1 MPPVKSFGE
10 RIADALV
17 EDGLLSARQIEELVE
32 QQKQGGTRLLK
43 LILEKAYV
51 SEQDMA
57 VCMGRVL
64 NTPPINLSRVTISLE
79 LAELLPREVAQNHKV
94 VPVSRLDNK
103 LFLAMADPLNV
114 LALDDVKRITRLEV
128 APLIASEK
136 AIIEK
141 LNQIDSAKSGS
152 MEDIIE
158 DAKKK
163 QTAESAQDGD
173 DNVEISKESLEEVN
187 LDQLAASSEEAP
199 VIKLANLILVQAI
212 KDRASDIHIE
222 PFDKGMKLRYRVD
235 GVLAEATPPPKQMQL
250 ALASRLKIMSSLD
263 IAERRLPQDGRMR
276 LRVGGKDYDLRVS
289 ILPTVHGEK
298 IVLRVLDKGNL
309 SASLDK
315 LGLDPD
321 TFHQVKSA
329 VDAPHGL
336 ILVTGPTGSGKTT
349 TLYSALNELN
359 SPVFNIVT
367 VEDPV
372 EFQIPGINQVP
383 VKKEIGLTFASALRS
398 ILRQDPD
405 IVMIGEIR
413 DTETAEIAVEAA
425 LTGHQVLSTMHCND
439 APGAVARMDDMGIA
453 PFLISSSVIL
463 ACAQR
468 LMRKICSHC
477 KEPVN
482 YPEKMYRD
490 LNIDPAVFEGVTFYR
505 GRGCERCK
513 NSGFAGRLAIIEA
526 MTVTDEIR
534 KLIISRGNT
543 RELSKVAIG
552 QGMKTLR
559 MVALDRV
566 RDGVSTLEQ
575 VLMLTA
581 AH

>member
-1 MPPVKSFGE
+1 MPPVAKSFGE
-10 RIADALV
+10 RIVDALV
-17 EDGLLSARQIEELVE
+17 EDGLLNTKQVDELLE
-32 QQKQGGTRLLK
+32 QQKKEGTRLLK
-43 LILEKAYV
+43 LVIEKAYV
-51 SEQDMA
+51 TEQDMT
-57 VCMGRVL
+57 VCMGRIL
-64 NTPPINLSRVTISLE
+64 NTPPVNLARLGVNPD
-79 LAELLPREVAQNHKV
+79 LAELLPRDVAHNYKV
-94 VPVSRLDNK
+94 VIVSRLENK

-114 LALDDVKRITRLEV
+114 LAIDDVKRITKLDV
-128 APLIASEK
+128 MPMIASER
-136 AIIEK
+136 AIIDK
-141 LNQIDSAKSGS
+141 LNNIDAAKSGS
-152 MEDIIE
+152 MEDIIL
-158 DAKKK
+158 DAQKK
-163 QTAESAQDGD
+163 AD
-173 DNVEISKESLEEVN
+173 DDTDADNLEVARDPTEEVN

-222 PFDKGMKLRYRVD
+222 PFEKMVRLRYRVD
-235 GVLAEATPPPKQMQL
+235 GSLLDVTPPPKQMQF
-250 ALASRLKIMSSLD
+250 ALTSRLKIMSNLD

-276 LRVGGKDYDLRVS
+276 VKVGGKDFDLRVS
-289 ILPTVHGEK
+289 FLPTVHGEK
-298 IVLRVLDKGNL
+298 CVLRVLDKSNL

-315 LGLDPD
+315 LGLDAD
-321 TFHQVKSA
+321 TFLQVKSA

-372 EFQIPGINQVP
+372 EFQVPGINQVP
-383 VKKEIGLTFASALRS
+383 VKKEIGLTFANSLRS

-405 IVMIGEIR
+405 IIMIGEIR
-413 DTETAEIAVEAA
+413 DTETAEIAVESA

-439 APGAVARMDDMGIA
+439 APGAIARLDDMGIA

-468 LMRKICSHC
+468 LMRRICSHC
-477 KEPVN
+477 KEPVT
-482 YPEKMYRD
+482 YTQKMYQD
-490 LNIDPAVFEGVTFYR
+490 LNIDPGFFDGVTLYR

-513 NSGFAGRLAIIEA
+513 NSGYAGRLAIIEA
-526 MTVTDEIR
+526 MTISDEIR
-534 KLIISRGNT
+534 KLIIARANT
-543 RELSKVAIG
+543 REMGKVAIG
-552 QGMKTLR
+552 QGMRTLR

-575 VLMLTA
+575 VLVLTSS
-581 AH
+581 H

>member
-17 EDGLLSARQIEELVE
+17 EDGLLTVKQVDELLGRQKKE
-32 QQKQGGTRLLK
+32 GTRLQK
-43 LILEKAYV
+43 LLLEKAYV
-51 SEQDMA
+51 TDQDLT

-64 NTPPINLSRVTISLE
+64 NTPPVNISRTPIAGDI
-79 LAELLPREVAQNHKV
+79 AELIPKDIALNHKV
-94 VPVSRLDNK
+94 IPVSRLENK
-103 LFLAMADPLNV
+103 LFVAMADPLNV
-114 LALDDVKRITRLEV
+114 LAIDDIKRITKLEV
-128 APLIASEK
+128 SPMIASEK
-136 AIIEK
+136 AIIDKINNLESK
-141 LNQIDSAKSGS
+141 GAR
-152 MEDIIE
+152 MEDIIK
-158 DAKKK
+158 DAEK
-163 QTAESAQDGD
+163 QAEAEADADNLEVAQEGFMSQDSVDIG
-173 DNVEISKESLEEVN
+173 S
-187 LDQLAASSEEAP
+187 LAASSEEAP

-222 PFDKGMKLRYRVD
+222 PFEKMVRLRYRIDGALVD
-235 GVLAEATPPPKQMQL
+235 MPPPPKNLQV

-276 LRVGGKDYDLRVS
+276 VKVTGKDIDLRVS
-289 ILPTVHGEK
+289 FLPTVHGEK
-298 IVLRVLDKGNL
+298 CVLRILDKGNL
-309 SASLDK
+309 SASIEK
-315 LGLDPD
+315 LGMDAD
-321 TFHQVKSA
+321 TFRRFRAA
-329 VDAPHGL
+329 VDSPHGL
-336 ILVTGPTGSGKTT
+336 MLVTGPTGSGKTT

-359 SPVFNIVT
+359 NPEFNIVT

-383 VKKEIGLTFASALRS
+383 VKKEIGLTFAGALRS

-439 APGAVARMDDMGIA
+439 APGAIARLDDMGIQ

-463 ACAQR
+463 SCAQR
-468 LMRKICSHC
+468 LMRRICSAC
-477 KEPVN
+477 KEPVT
-482 YPEKMYRD
+482 YPAKMYND
-490 LNIDPAVFEGVTFYR
+490 LGIDPKTLDGVTLYR
-505 GRGCERCK
+505 GRGCDRCK
-513 NSGFAGRLAIIEA
+513 NTGYAGRAAIIEV

-534 KLIISRGNT
+534 KLVIKRASASEI
-543 RELSKVAIG
+543 SKVAIE

-559 MVALDRV
+559 MVALDKV
-566 RDGVSTLEQ
+566 REGISTLEQ
-575 VLMLTA
+575 TLVVTA

>member
-17 EDGLLSARQIEELVE
+17 EDGLLTTKQVEELLE
-32 QQKQGGTRLLK
+32 QQKREGTRFIK
-43 LILEKAYV
+43 LVTEKAFV
-51 SEQDMA
+51 SEQDLT
-57 VCMGRVL
+57 VSMGRVL
-64 NTPPINLSRVTISLE
+64 NVPPINLARLSIP
-79 LAELLPREVAQNHKV
+79 AEIADLLPREIAQNHRI
-94 VPVSRLDNK
+94 VPVSRLENR
-103 LFLAMADPLNV
+103 LFIAMSDPLNV
-114 LALDDVKRITRLEV
+114 LAVDDVKRITKLEV
-128 APLIASEK
+128 STMIASEK
-136 AIIEK
+136 AITDK
-141 LNQIDSAKSGS
+141 LNSLDAAKGGS
-152 MEDIIE
+152 MEDIIQ
-158 DAKKK
+158 DAAKKGLDD
-163 QTAESAQDGD
+163 DGSGIET
-173 DNVEISKESLEEVN
+173 VKEAVEEVN

-199 VIKLANLILVQAI
+199 VIKLANIIVMQAI

-222 PFDKGMKLRYRVD
+222 PFEKGLRLRYRVD
-235 GVLAEATPPPKQMQL
+235 GALMDATPPPKNMQL
-250 ALASRLKIMSSLD
+250 ALASRFKIMSSLD

-276 LRVGGKDYDLRVS
+276 VRVGGKDYDLRVS
-289 ILPTVHGEK
+289 IMPTVHGEK

-321 TFHQVKSA
+321 TFTQFKHA

-413 DTETAEIAVEAA
+413 DTETAEIAIEAS

-439 APGAVARMDDMGIA
+439 APGAIARLDDMGIA

-463 ACAQR
+463 SCAQR
-468 LMRKICSHC
+468 LMRRICSHC
-477 KEPVN
+477 KEPVT
-482 YPEKMYRD
+482 YPAKMFHD
-490 LNIDPAVFEGVTFYR
+490 LMIDPSVFDGVTLYR
-505 GRGCERCK
+505 GRGCDRCK
-513 NSGFAGRLAIIEA
+513 NSGYAGRLAVIEA
-526 MTVTDEIR
+526 MTVSDEIR
-534 KLIISRGNT
+534 KLIISRSNT

-552 QGMKTLR
+552 QGMRTLR
-559 MVALDRV
+559 MVALDRA

-575 VLMLTA
+575 VLVMTA

>member
-10 RIADALV
+10 RIADVLV
-17 EDGLLSARQIEELVE
+17 EDGLLTPKQVDELLD
-32 QQKQGGTRLLK
+32 QQKKGGTRLLK

-57 VCMGRVL
+57 VSMGRVL
-64 NTPPINLSRVTISLE
+64 NTPPINLSRITISSE
-79 LAELLPREVAQNHKV
+79 VAELLPSEVMHNYKV
-94 VPVSRLDNK
+94 VPVSRLENK
-103 LFLAMADPLNV
+103 LFIAMADPLNV
-114 LALDDVKRITRLEV
+114 LAVDDVRRITHLEV
-128 APLIASEK
+128 APLIASER
-136 AIIEK
+136 AITEK
-141 LNQIDSAKSGS
+141 LNQLDAAKGGS
-152 MEDIIE
+152 MEDIIQ
-158 DAKKK
+158 DAKKMADNE
-163 QTAESAQDGD
+163 AEEA
-173 DNVEISKESLEEVN
+173 NVEISRESFEDVN

-222 PFDKGMKLRYRVD
+222 PFEKSVRLRYRVD
-235 GVLAEATPPPKQMQL
+235 GVLMDATPPPKQLQL
-250 ALASRLKIMSSLD
+250 ALASRFKIMSSLD

-276 LRVGGKDYDLRVS
+276 IKVGGKDYDLRVS
-289 ILPTVHGEK
+289 IMPTVHGEK
-298 IVLRVLDKGNL
+298 IVLRVLDKSNL

-321 TFHQVKSA
+321 TFQQVKAA

-359 SPVFNIVT
+359 NPIYNIIT

-383 VKKEIGLTFASALRS
+383 VKKEIGLSFANALRS

-405 IVMIGEIR
+405 IIMIGEIR
-413 DTETAEIAVEAA
+413 DTETAEIAIEAA

-439 APGAVARMDDMGIA
+439 APGAIARLDDMGIA

-463 ACAQR
+463 SCAQR
-468 LMRKICSHC
+468 LMRRICSHC
-477 KEPVN
+477 KEPVT

-490 LNIDPAVFEGVTFYR
+490 LNIDPSLFDGVTLYR
-505 GRGCERCK
+505 GRGCDRCK
-513 NSGFAGRLAIIEA
+513 NSGYAGRMAIIEA

-534 KLIISRGNT
+534 KMIIARANT
-543 RELSKVAIG
+543 REMGKVAIG
-552 QGMKTLR
+552 QGLRTLR
-559 MVALDRV
+559 MAALDRV
-566 RDGVSTLEQ
+566 RDGISTLEQ
-575 VLMLTA
+575 VLLLTS

>member
-17 EDGLLSARQIEELVE
+17 EDGLLTAKQIEELLE
-32 QQKQGGTRLLK
+32 KQKKEGVRLLK
-43 LILEKAYV
+43 ILIEKAYV
-51 SEQDMA
+51 SEQDMVIA
-57 VCMGRVL
+57 MGRVL
-64 NTPPINLSRVTISLE
+64 NTPPVNLPRTAIEKEV
-79 LAELLPREVAQNHKV
+79 AELLPRDVATNHKV
-94 VPVSRLDNK
+94 LPVSRLGNR

-114 LALDDVKRITRLEV
+114 LAIDDVKRITKLEV
-128 APLIASEK
+128 SPMIASEK
-136 AIIEK
+136 AILDKINN
-141 LNQIDSAKSGS
+141 LDSGQGGS
-152 MEDIIE
+152 MEEIIQ
-158 DAKKK
+158 DAQK
-163 QTAESAQDGD
+163 QAEAEADAE
-173 DNVEISKESLEEVN
+173 NLEVAKETVETTDLNS
-187 LDQLAASSEEAP
+187 LAAAGEEAP

-222 PFDKGMKLRYRVD
+222 PFEKMVRLRYRVD
-235 GVLAEATPPPKQMQL
+235 GALMDMPPPPKNLQV

-276 LRVGGKDYDLRVS
+276 VKVAGKDIDLRVS
-289 ILPTVHGEK
+289 FLPTVHGEK
-298 IVLRVLDKGNL
+298 CVLRILDKGNL
-309 SASLDK
+309 SASIEK
-315 LGLDPD
+315 LGMDPD
-321 TFHQVKSA
+321 TFRRFKVAIDS
-329 VDAPHGL
+329 PHGL

-359 SPVFNIVT
+359 NSEYNIVT

-383 VKKEIGLTFASALRS
+383 VRKEIGLSFAAALRS

-413 DTETAEIAVEAA
+413 DQETAEIAVEAA

-439 APGAVARMDDMGIA
+439 APGAIARLDDMEIA

-468 LMRKICSHC
+468 LVRRICPSC
-477 KEPVN
+477 KEPVT
-482 YPEKMYRD
+482 YPSKMYQD
-490 LNIDPAVFEGVTFYR
+490 LGIDPNMFDGVTLFR

-513 NSGFAGRLAIIEA
+513 NSGYAGRAAIIEV

-534 KLIISRGNT
+534 KMVIKRSSASEIG
-543 RELSKVAIG
+543 KVAIG
-552 QGMKTLR
+552 EGMRTLR
-559 MVALDRV
+559 MVALEKA
-566 RDGVSTLEQ
+566 RDGLSTLEQ
-575 VLMLTA
+575 VLVMTA